1 MNTPLISPLVHDVD
15 RTLEALTEALAALD
29 RHLRSVRNRS
39 RGMMLT
45 DDSPASSP
53 LTEDGT
59 VIRSLNEAYQAITYG
74 VEHVDGRHA
83 WTCPGVLAL
92 PVEVIEGPI
101 AAVNASKAAFERA
114 VQAINTLYVNQRGT
128 VVDKPSMNA
137 ITWSL
142 PQPHYADGLLPE
154 GVYPLIRYHL
164 AVIGRANLH
173 LRQLWRQ
180 IHVLADAQLQP
191 PNRLRFTWLHKR
203 NVSRVLAGD
212 IRKRLNRYEAQDTPA
227 IREAQFRMS
236 EISDREWLA
245 RIQMIPPQLQLTG
258 IWGGMRQPNNSR
270 RTVLAAIPVCI
281 PMSDAVDSLVV
292 QRPSMR
298 RQTRKRRKIEDTPLI
313 DFLHVYRYQAGMRTF
328 HEPDA
333 AEPSEVTHELSP

>member
-1 MNTPLISPLVHDVD
+1 MSTPLISPLLHEVDVALD
-15 RTLEALTEALAALD
+15 ALTDALSDLD
-29 RHLRSVRNRS
+29 RALRSARPHA
-39 RGMMLT
+39 RGMMLA
-45 DDSPASSP
+45 DDSPATSP
-53 LTEDGT
+53 LTPDAG
-59 VIRSLNEAYQAITYG
+59 VIRSLSEAYQAITYG
-74 VEHVDGRHA
+74 AEHIDGRHA

-92 PVEVIEGPI
+92 PPDLIEGPV
-101 AAVNASKAAFERA
+101 AAVNAAKTAFEA
-114 VQAINTLYVNQRGT
+114 SVQAINTLYVDHRGT
-128 VVDKPSMNA
+128 VVEKPSLNA
-137 ITWSL
+137 ITWML
-142 PQPHYADGLLPE
+142 PEPHYADGLLPD

-164 AVIGRANLH
+164 AVLGRANLH

-180 IHVLADAQLQP
+180 IYVLADADMAP

-212 IRKRLNRYEAQDTPA
+212 IRKRLNRYEAQDSPA
-227 IREAQFRMS
+227 IRDAQFRMS

-245 RIQMIPPQLQLTG
+245 RIQTIPPQLQLTG
-258 IWGGMRQPNNSR
+258 IWGGMRQPNNAR

-281 PMSDAVDSLVV
+281 PMTDAVDSLVV

-313 DFLHVYRYQAGMRTF
+313 DFLHVYRYQADMRTF

-333 AEPSEVTHELSP
+333 AETPEVTP